1 MVRKSCLLCCFLVLL
16 CIETVSGETFTE
28 GEHYRKVEPEVTP
41 SVGKGEIEIV
51 ELFWY
56 GCPHCFNLEPYLT
69 KWSEEQ
75 PQYIKLVRVPA
86 TLNPNWITH
95 ARTFYALELIG
106 ELKRVHPLIFSA
118 IHSQGRRLR
127 DLSSITRFLV
137 QQGVDEKKF
146 LNAYNSFEV
155 QTKLRHAM
163 QLNRQYAATG
173 VPTLIVDGKYLT
185 SVSMARSYDKLFK
198 IIDFLAQKEVTAQ
211 SAEIR

>member
-1 MVRKSCLLCCFLVLL
+1 MVRQSCLLCCFLVLL

-28 GEHYRKVEPEVTP
+28 GEHYRKLEPEVPT
-41 SVGKGEIEIV
+41 SVGEGEVEIV

-56 GCPHCFNLEPYLT
+56 GCPHCFDLEPYLT
-69 KWSEEQ
+69 KWWEEQ

-86 TLNPNWITH
+86 TLNPRWIPH
-95 ARTFYALELIG
+95 ARTFYALELMG
-106 ELKRVHPLIFSA
+106 ELKRLHPLIFSA

-137 QQGVDEKKF
+137 QQGMDEKKF

-155 QTKLRHAM
+155 RTKLRHAM

-185 SVSMARSYDKLFK
+185 SVSMAGSYDKLFK
-198 IIDFLAQKEVTAQ
+198 IIDFLAQKAVTAQ
-211 SAEIR
+211 SDN

>member
-1 MVRKSCLLCCFLVLL
+1 MVRKSGLLCSFLVLL
-16 CIETVSGETFTE
+16 CIGTVSGETFTE

-41 SVGKGEIEIV
+41 HVGEGNVEIV

-56 GCPHCFNLEPYLT
+56 GCPHCFDLEPYLT
-69 KWSEEQ
+69 KWLEDQ
-75 PQYIKLVRVPA
+75 PPFIKLVRVPA
-86 TLNPNWITH
+86 TLNPRWVTH

-106 ELKRVHPLIFSA
+106 ELKRLHPLIFSA

-155 QTKLRHAM
+155 QTKLRHAV
-163 QLNRQYAATG
+163 QLNREYGATG

-185 SVSMARSYDKLFK
+185 SASMAGSYDKLFK
-198 IIDFLAQKEVTAQ
+198 IMDFLAYKEVDAK
-211 SAEIR
+211 SAKTR